1 MPFIQGGDFTHKS
14 QEAMMGAQNIAR
26 EENQQQIDALHLLFS
41 LLSQE
46 ESIVLTLLGNLQ
58 VDIEDLKRKTKKA
71 IAQIPFLPGAQNIG
85 QFYLTQ
91 DLAQVLEKAREEA
104 MKMGDE
110 FISIEHLFLG
120 LLIVK
125 TRAQDILKNVRFLSS
140 ALKESLDRET
150 ILRQLA
156 EIRGGEKIRDPEPES
171 KYEVVRTRT

>member
-26 EENQQQIDALHLLFS
+26 EKGQQQIDALHLLFS

-71 IAQIPFLPGAQNIG
+71 IGQIPFLSGTQNIG

-104 MKMGDE
+104 MKM
-110 FISIEHLFLG
+110 
-120 LLIVK
+120 
-125 TRAQDILKNVRFLSS
+125 
-140 ALKESLDRET
+140 
-150 ILRQLA
+150 
-156 EIRGGEKIRDPEPES
+156 
-171 KYEVVRTRT
+171 